1 MDRLTEQWFKTTI
14 KNIKTKLEEKKIKT
28 KITEAI
34 QCLQEMGAVH
44 CKKEDGYK
52 IIVTVGSTIGNDK
65 KSKGSKKEHNPP
77 HAHVWSIDHKFY
89 SRFQIVS
96 ETPPKTAEDLKKV
109 EEDDM
114 TINELKLNT
123 IKSSVGCKRDMRLF
137 GQHRLQKI
145 SNITENSIGE

>member
-96 ETPPKTAEDLKKV
+96 ETPPKSISSSSTFF
-109 EEDDM
+109 
-114 TINELKLNT
+114 
-123 IKSSVGCKRDMRLF
+123 KSSAVF
-137 GQHRLQKI
+137 GGVSDTI
-145 SNITENSIGE
+145 

>member
-65 KSKGSKKEHNPP
+65 KSKGSKKEHNP
-77 HAHVWSIDHKFY
+77 
-89 SRFQIVS
+89 
-96 ETPPKTAEDLKKV
+96 
-109 EEDDM
+109 
-114 TINELKLNT
+114 
-123 IKSSVGCKRDMRLF
+123 
-137 GQHRLQKI
+137 
-145 SNITENSIGE
+145 